1 MSLTPPIKN
10 EKTPKESQWL
20 GGIGAGSWFH
30 LSKQNDKYKIERF
43 SEIGELECS
52 KLFNVDKASFDINLE
67 YKFTYLSHCTL
78 CTIIQ
83 NQITFKF
90 KAYENNNV

>member
-1 MSLTPPIKN
+1 MSLRPPKKN
-10 EKTPKESQWL
+10 KKIPQGSQWL

-30 LSKQNDKYKIERF
+30 LSKESDRYKIERF
-43 SEIGELECS
+43 SDIGELECS
-52 KLFNVDKASFDINLE
+52 KLFNVDKTSFDINSE
-67 YKFTYLSHCTL
+67 YKFTYLSHCSL

-90 KAYENNNV
+90 KVDENNNV

>member
-1 MSLTPPIKN
+1 MSLSPPQKN
-10 EKTPKESQWL
+10 KTIPESSQWL

-30 LSKQNDKYKIERF
+30 LSKQKDKYKIERF

-52 KLFNVDKASFDINLE
+52 SLFKVNNSSFDINKD
-67 YKFTYLSHCTL
+67 YKFTYLSHCSL

-90 KAYENNNV
+90 KVDENNNV

>member
-1 MSLTPPIKN
+1 MSLKPPIKN
-10 EKTPKESQWL
+10 EKIPEGSQWL

-30 LSKQNDKYKIERF
+30 LSNQNGNYKIERF
-43 SEIGELECS
+43 SDIGKLECS
-52 KLFNVDKASFDINLE
+52 KLFKVDKASFDINSE
-67 YKFTYLSHCTL
+67 YKFTYLSHCSL

-90 KAYENNNV
+90 KVYENNNV

>member
-1 MSLTPPIKN
+1 MSLSPPQKN
-10 EKTPKESQWL
+10 KTIPESSQWL

-30 LSKQNDKYKIERF
+30 LSQQRDRYKIERF

-52 KLFNVDKASFDINLE
+52 NLFKVDNPSFDINID
-67 YKFTYLSHCTL
+67 YKFTYLSHCSL

-90 KAYENNNV
+90 KVYENNNV

>member
-10 EKTPKESQWL
+10 EKTPKESQRL
-20 GGIGAGSWFH
+20 GGIGAGSWFR

-43 SEIGELECS
+43 SDIGELECS
-52 KLFNVDKASFDINLE
+52 KLFKVDKTSFDINSE
-67 YKFTYLSHCTL
+67 YKFTYLSHCSL

>member
-10 EKTPKESQWL
+10 EKTPNESQWL

-52 KLFNVDKASFDINLE
+52 KLFKVDKPSFDINLE

>member
-43 SEIGELECS
+43 SEIVELECS
-52 KLFNVDKASFDINLE
+52 SLFKVNNSSFDINKD
-67 YKFTYLSHCTL
+67 YKFTYLSHCSL

-90 KAYENNNV
+90 KVYENKNV

>member
-1 MSLTPPIKN
+1 MSLSPPQKN
-10 EKTPKESQWL
+10 KTLPESSQWL

-30 LSKQNDKYKIERF
+30 LSQQRNRYKIDRF
-43 SEIGELECS
+43 SEIGDLECS
-52 KLFNVDKASFDINLE
+52 NLFKVDNSSFDINKD
-67 YKFTYLSHCTL
+67 YKFTYLSHCSL

-90 KAYENNNV
+90 KVYENKNV

>member
-1 MSLTPPIKN
+1 MSLLPPQKY
-10 EKTPKESQWL
+10 KTIPESSQWL
-20 GGIGAGSWFH
+20 VGIGAGSWFH
-30 LSKQNDKYKIERF
+30 LSNQKLKYKIERF

-52 KLFNVDKASFDINLE
+52 SLFKVNNSSFDINKD
-67 YKFTYLSHCTL
+67 YKFTYLSHCSF

-90 KAYENNNV
+90 KVYENNNV

>member
-43 SEIGELECS
+43 SDIGELECS
-52 KLFNVDKASFDINLE
+52 KLFKVDKSSFDINLE
-67 YKFTYLSHCTL
+67 YKFTYISHCTL

>member
-1 MSLTPPIKN
+1 MSLKPPKKN
-10 EKTPKESQWL
+10 EKIPEGSQWL
-20 GGIGAGSWFH
+20 GGIGAGSWFC
-30 LSKQNDKYKIERF
+30 LSRQNDHYKIERF

-52 KLFNVDKASFDINLE
+52 KLFKVDKTSFDINSE
-67 YKFTYLSHCTL
+67 YKFTYLSHCSL

-90 KAYENNNV
+90 KVYENNNV

>member
-1 MSLTPPIKN
+1 VKKYHKGLNGLEVLVPDHGFTCQRKVI
-10 EKTPKESQWL
+10 E
-20 GGIGAGSWFH
+20 
-30 LSKQNDKYKIERF
+30 YKIERF
-43 SEIGELECS
+43 SDIGELECS
-52 KLFNVDKASFDINLE
+52 KLFKVDKTSFDINSE
-67 YKFTYLSHCTL
+67 YKFTYLSHCSL

>member
-1 MSLTPPIKN
+1 MSLIPPIKN

-30 LSKQNDKYKIERF
+30 LSKQNDNYKIERF

-67 YKFTYLSHCTL
+67 YKFTYLSHCNL

-83 NQITFKF
+83 NHITFKF

>member
-10 EKTPKESQWL
+10 EKIPKESQWL

-43 SEIGELECS
+43 SDIGELECS
-52 KLFNVDKASFDINLE
+52 KLFKVDKSSFDINLE
-67 YKFTYLSHCTL
+67 YKFTYISHCTL

>member
-1 MSLTPPIKN
+1 MSLRPPTKN
-10 EKTPKESQWL
+10 KKIPQGSQWL

-30 LSKQNDKYKIERF
+30 LSNQNDHYKIERF
-43 SEIGELECS
+43 SKIGELECS
-52 KLFNVDKASFDINLE
+52 KLFKVDNTSFDINSE
-67 YKFTYLSHCTL
+67 YKFTYLSHCRL

-90 KAYENNNV
+90 KVYENNNV

>member
-1 MSLTPPIKN
+1 MSLKPPQKN
-10 EKTPKESQWL
+10 EKIPEGSQWL

-30 LSKQNDKYKIERF
+30 LSKQNDQYKIERF
-43 SEIGELECS
+43 SDAGELECS
-52 KLFNVDKASFDINLE
+52 NLFKVEKTSFDINSE
-67 YKFTYLSHCTL
+67 YKFTYLSHCSL

-90 KAYENNNV
+90 KVDENNNV

>member
-1 MSLTPPIKN
+1 MSLKPPIKN
-10 EKTPKESQWL
+10 EKIPEESQWL

-30 LSKQNDKYKIERF
+30 LSNQNDHYKIERF
-43 SEIGELECS
+43 SAIGELECS
-52 KLFNVDKASFDINLE
+52 KLFKVDNTSFDINSE
-67 YKFTYLSHCTL
+67 YKFTYLSHCRL

-90 KAYENNNV
+90 KVYENNNV

>member
-1 MSLTPPIKN
+1 MSLKPPIKN
-10 EKTPKESQWL
+10 EKIPEDSQWL

-30 LSKQNDKYKIERF
+30 LSNQNDYYKIERF

-52 KLFNVDKASFDINLE
+52 KLFKVDNTSFDINSE
-67 YKFTYLSHCTL
+67 YKFTYLSHCRL

-90 KAYENNNV
+90 KVYENNNV